1 MEVAVG
7 LVALVLTVI
16 AVTAICERLELPA
29 PIMLVA
35 IGAVA
40 SYIPAVPEVRL
51 TPAIV
56 LVGLLPPLLYNA
68 ALQTSL
74 VDFKANRR
82 AILLLSVGLVLFTAA
97 VVAVVVH
104 AALPGVGWPLSFAI
118 GAVVAPPDAVAATA
132 IARRIGLPRRLVTV
146 LEGESLL
153 NDATALVSLKTALLA
168 FVGTVTVTALG
179 VAGDF
184 VWTTVGGL
192 AAGIV
197 VFLVVGRARHLL
209 ISEPVFDTAVSMVT
223 PFIAYVAAEA
233 IHASGVLAVVVAG
246 LLLGHKA
253 PLIQTATSRISER
266 LNWRT
271 ISFLLENAVFLLIG
285 LQTHWI
291 VDQVSTSTLTW
302 QRITGVCVAAF
313 VAVVVARI
321 VWMFPA
327 RLLLLVH
334 GMPRG
339 ELPPVSWT
347 IVLSW
352 AGMRGVV
359 TLAAAFA
366 IPVSAPHQEVLVLIA
381 LVVTAGTLGV
391 QGLTL
396 PWLVRRLG
404 VTGPDPRQDALDRAE
419 LIHAASLAGLARLE
433 EIETEDDQQDRDV
446 RDLLRS
452 RLEQRDFAAWERLGP
467 NDAEGETPS
476 ERYARLRLDMLAA
489 ERARVL
495 ELRSDGRLPHQVVED
510 VLATLDMEESMI
522 GYRVERRRELGAA
535 LDERGPIGGS
545 TQTCEHLDRAPDL
558 PQPQERVCEDCLRD
572 GTSWVHLR
580 HCMECGQVSCCD
592 SSPRR
597 HATAHFETT
606 GHPVVRSAEPAE
618 LWRWCFVDE
627 LLG

>member
-1 MEVAVG
+1 MDVAVG

-16 AVTAICERLELPA
+16 AVTALCERLELPA
-29 PIMLVA
+29 PIVLVA
-35 IGAVA
+35 IGALA

-82 AILLLSVGLVLFTAA
+82 AILLLSVGLVLFTTAA
-97 VVAVVVH
+97 VALVVH
-104 AALPGVGWPLSFAI
+104 AVLPEVGWALSFAI

-132 IARRIGLPRRLVTV
+132 VARRIGLPRRLVTV

-168 FVGTVTVTALG
+168 FFFGGVTVLG

-184 VWTTVGGL
+184 VRTAVGGL
-192 AAGIV
+192 LCGIV
-197 VFLVVGRARHLL
+197 VFIVVGRVRHLL

-223 PFIAYVAAEA
+223 PFIAYVAAERL
-233 IHASGVLAVVVAG
+233 HASGVLAVVVAG

-253 PLIQTATSRISER
+253 PLIQTASSRISER

-291 VDQVSTSTLTW
+291 VDQVSTSSLTW

-339 ELPPVSWT
+339 ELPPVTWSV
-347 IVLSW
+347 ILSW

-366 IPVSAPHQEVLVLIA
+366 IPASAPNREVLVLIA

-396 PWLVRRLG
+396 PWLVRRLR

-433 EIETEDDQQDRDV
+433 EIETEDDEQDRDV

-476 ERYARLRLDMLAA
+476 ERYARLRLDMLSA

-545 TQTCEHLDRAPDL
+545 AHTCEHLDRAADL
-558 PQPQERVCEDCLRD
+558 PAPQQRVCEDCVRE

-580 HCMECGQVSCCD
+580 QCLECGRVGCCD

-597 HATAHFETT
+597 HASAHFESV